1 MRIEE
6 RKVLFISIDPNKRQT
21 DRQTDNKYTN
31 KRIQKIISLNK

>member
-21 DRQTDNKYTN
+21 DRQQIHKQTNPKNNKL
-31 KRIQKIISLNK
+31 K

>member
-21 DRQTDNKYTN
+21 DRQTDRQQIHKQTNPKNNKL
-31 KRIQKIISLNK
+31 K

>member
-21 DRQTDNKYTN
+21 DRQTTN
-31 KRIQKIISLNK
+31 TQTNESKK

>member
-21 DRQTDNKYTN
+21 DRQQQIHKQTNPKNNKL
-31 KRIQKIISLNK
+31 K

>member
-21 DRQTDNKYTN
+21 DNKYTN